1 VTIPHDS
8 LSRILGKT
16 RDYARLERP
25 DAPLSV
31 LYGGAQL
38 FTDQTFAK
46 LGKLATVAFGEH
58 IRHDDDVCAIVGEE
72 LRPLAGTLR
81 ERVAEKLATRPL
93 EDVRVDFEDGYGVR
107 SAADED
113 ADASRVGQVLGAIS
127 RGAPRWLGIR
137 VKAFDRA
144 TGARAARTL
153 ERVFE
158 GLSKDTLPD
167 GFVVTLPKVQ
177 RTDDVRAFVEL
188 LGLLEEDRSLQSGS
202 IGLEL
207 MIETPSALVSASGAF
222 AIPELLDAGAGR
234 VTSLHL
240 GAYDLLS
247 SCDVGASAQSLGHP
261 LCTAARSLMVLSA
274 NGRARVA
281 DGATTR
287 LPLPKHRGGNLE
299 DDALHENHVAILE
312 AFREHAQNVTAAHR
326 LGIHQ
331 GWDLHP
337 AQLVARYLATSAYYL
352 GSLATSAAR
361 LRGFVEQAARATAA
375 GQTFDDA
382 ATAEGL
388 VAFFAR
394 GLSSGML
401 REEDTRA
408 TGLTPHEI
416 RARDFAGMVARR
428 EPRSS
433 GAT

>member
-1 VTIPHDS
+1 MTIPRDAIA
-8 LSRILGKT
+8 RILGKT
-16 RDYARLERP
+16 RDYVRPERP

-46 LGKLATVAFGEH
+46 LGKLATRAFSEH
-58 IRHDDDVCAIVGEE
+58 VRNDDDVCAIVGEA
-72 LRPLAGTLR
+72 LRPLAQAVR

-93 EDVRVDFEDGYGVR
+93 EDVRIDFEDGYGVR
-107 SAADED
+107 SGADED
-113 ADASRVGQVLGAIS
+113 ADAARVGQVLGTAL
-127 RGAPRWLGIR
+127 RDAPRWLGIR

-144 TGARAARTL
+144 TSARAARTL
-153 ERVFE
+153 ERVFQ
-158 GLSKDTLPD
+158 GISQDTLPK

-177 RTDDVRAFVEL
+177 RADDVRAFVEL
-188 LGLLEEDRSLQSGS
+188 LGLVEEDRSLGAGS

-207 MIETPSALVSASGAF
+207 MIETSSALVSQSGAF
-222 AIPELLDAGAGR
+222 AIPELLAAGAGR

-247 SCDVGASAQSLGHP
+247 ACDVGASAQSLGHP
-261 LCTAARSLMVLSA
+261 ICTAARSLMVLSA
-274 NGRARVA
+274 NGRARVV

-287 LPLPKHRGGNLE
+287 LPLPKHRGENLGE
-299 DDALHENHVAILE
+299 ATLHENHVAMLE
-312 AFREHAQNVTAAHR
+312 AFGEHAQNVTAAHR
-326 LGIHQ
+326 TGIHQ

-352 GSLATSAAR
+352 GSLEASAAR

-388 VAFFAR
+388 VAFFAA

-408 TGLTPHEI
+408 TGLLPQEF
-416 RARDFAGMVARR
+416 RAHDFSAMVARR

>member
-1 VTIPHDS
+1 M
-8 LSRILGKT
+8 
-16 RDYARLERP
+16 
-25 DAPLSV
+25 
-31 LYGGAQL
+31 
-38 FTDQTFAK
+38 
-46 LGKLATVAFGEH
+46 GE
-58 IRHDDDVCAIVGEE
+58 A
-72 LRPLAGTLR
+72 LRPLARTVR
-81 ERVAEKLATRPL
+81 ERVAERLATRPL

-107 SAADED
+107 TAADED
-113 ADASRVGQVLGAIS
+113 ADATRVGQVLGAS
-127 RGAPRWLGIR
+127 SLDAPRWLGIR
-137 VKAFDRA
+137 TKAFDRA
-144 TGARAARTL
+144 TSARAARTL
-153 ERVFE
+153 ERVFD
-158 GLSKDTLPD
+158 GISKSDLPKH
-167 GFVVTLPKVQ
+167 FVVTLPKVQ
-177 RTDDVRAFVEL
+177 RAEDVRAFAEL
-188 LGLLEEDRSLQSGS
+188 LTVLEEDRGLLAGSL
-202 IGLEL
+202 GLEL
-207 MIETPSALVSASGAF
+207 MIETPSAIVTASGGF

-261 LCTAARSLMVLSA
+261 ICAIARGLMVLSA

-287 LPLPKHRGGNLE
+287 LPLPKHRGENLDE
-299 DDALHENHVAILE
+299 AARHENHVAMLE
-312 AFREHAQNVTAAHR
+312 AFREHAENVTAAHR
-326 LGIHQ
+326 MGIHQ

-352 GSLATSAAR
+352 GSLETSATR

-388 VAFFAR
+388 VGFFAR

-401 REEDTRA
+401 REEDTHA
-408 TGLTPHEI
+408 TGLLPHEI